1 MIKKIFVLFVITTL
15 IGCGYNPIFSNK
27 KNSNL
32 VVKNFQVIGDKELN
46 RKIIS
51 TLNLK
56 KNDADESKFSLMINS
71 EKKLDIVSKDKTG
84 NASVYRTTILVKLS
98 LNEENKIIKSKDFSS
113 SFTYNNIEN
122 KFDLTQYQKSIEL
135 NLINKISEEI
145 FIFLKL

>member
-1 MIKKIFVLFVITTL
+1 
-15 IGCGYNPIFSNK
+15 
-27 KNSNL
+27 
-32 VVKNFQVIGDKELN
+32 
-46 RKIIS
+46 
-51 TLNLK
+51 
-56 KNDADESKFSLMINS
+56 MINS